1 MEAEIVNIR
10 NNYEDLLDEE
20 IKKIKKKYIIK

>member
-10 NNYEDLLDEE
+10 NNYDDLLDEE